1 MFNIANHKG
10 NASWIH
16 ALYLLEGL
24 SSRKQEI
31 SVCKDV
37 KKKNTY
43 VLLVWIL
50 ICIGT
55 MENLYFF

>member
-10 NASWIH
+10 NASWIY

-50 ICIGT
+50 IGIGT
-55 MENLYFF
+55 MENLYFC